1 MKIVVI
7 GSGYV
12 GTTLAALLATLDH
25 QIIALDTDSQK
36 VSIINSGKSPF
47 YEEGLSELIKHSI
60 VQGNLSATQDYGS
73 AITNADLIFS
83 CVGTPD
89 KPDGSS
95 DLGYIYEVAK
105 SCAKYIKK
113 GVIFVQK
120 STVPTGT
127 GEKVSALLPDTCH
140 YISNP
145 EFLREGTAIIDSLLT
160 DRVVVGGKNKQAV
173 QKVIELH
180 KQTLDNTEKIT
191 TITGIQLP
199 DKAPEYKT
207 NFVATNLESAEL
219 IKVSANAFLALKISF
234 ANSIAKLCDE
244 TGANITEVMDGVG
257 SDHRIGR
264 AFLNAGRG
272 YGGGCFPKD
281 VSGLIASSLEYGVDM
296 PIMTA
301 VTEVNQSMPGYIINK
316 AGECCSGFVDKK
328 VTVLGLTF
336 KAGTSDTRRSPAI
349 EIANRLSKLGA
360 IVNAYDPE
368 ADDEAKNEL
377 EPNITIRPTLQASL
391 KDAQIIFIA
400 TNWPEFTIENI
411 QQVTKDKVV
420 IVDCMNSLDSLAVR
434 TAGFDYIGVG
444 TK

>member
-12 GTTLAALLATLDH
+12 GTTLAALHATLDH
-25 QIIALDTDSQK
+25 QIISLDTDPQK

-47 YEEGLSELIKHSI
+47 YEEGLPELIKHG
-60 VQGNLSATQDYGS
+60 VAQGTLSATQDYKS
-73 AITNADLIFS
+73 AITDADIIFS

-95 DLGYIYEVAK
+95 DLSYIYEVAK

-113 GVIFVQK
+113 DAIFVQK

-127 GEKVSALLPDTCH
+127 GEKVSALLPNACH
-140 YISNP
+140 CVSNP
-145 EFLREGTAIIDSLLT
+145 EFLREGTAIADSLLT

-173 QKVIELH
+173 QKVIALH
-180 KQTLDNTEKIT
+180 KQTLNNTKKIAS
-191 TITGIQLP
+191 IAGIQLP
-199 DKAPEYKT
+199 DKTTKHKT
-207 NFVATNLESAEL
+207 DFVATNLESAEL

-244 TGANITEVMDGVG
+244 TGANIIEVMDGVG

-301 VTEVNQSMPGYIINK
+301 ATEVNQSMPGYIINK
-316 AGECCSGFVDKK
+316 VGESYGSFVDKK
-328 VTVLGLTF
+328 ITVLGLAF

-360 IVNAYDPE
+360 VVSTYDPE

-377 EPNITIRPTLQASL
+377 EPNINIRPTLQASL
-391 KDAQIIFIA
+391 KDVQIIFIA

-411 QQVTKDKVV
+411 QQVVKDKVV

-434 TAGFDYIGVG
+434 TAGFNYIGVG